1 MYGAKKESYESLA
14 DKSIGNSPDVMMD
27 LPRITMVGRLHIYIE
42 NHRGLLLFSENEVR
56 LMLKQGQC
64 IISGKNFVIKAI
76 LPKRYFW
83 RVRLMSFDMLSHKAE
98 GEML

>member
-76 LPKRYFW
+76 LPEEILLEGTIDVVRY
-83 RVRLMSFDMLSHKAE
+83 VES
-98 GEML
+98 

>member
-14 DKSIGNSPDVMMD
+14 DKSIGNSP
-27 LPRITMVGRLHIYIE
+27 GRYDGSAEDYNGWQTSYLH
-42 NHRGLLLFSENEVR
+42 RKPQMLLLFSENEVR

-76 LPKRYFW
+76 LPEEILLEGTIDVVRY
-83 RVRLMSFDMLSHKAE
+83 VES
-98 GEML
+98 